1 MTALPER
8 ASPLLELTE
17 AIDALLC
24 PQLVDGGMVTSSL
37 LDQLEEAA
45 ESSGGLGS
53 GKGSLQKAPAALDVL
68 GLLTDI
74 DHHVLHGLRRS
85 QYRGS
90 MQRPRAE
97 LLRVW
102 MSHAGEWRAVYPDYL
117 YESIG
122 QVRRWVLRAR
132 NILTPDPQTIETQ
145 AQPCPVCRERTAF
158 VWSDDLGERVQRP
171 SLYLDKDAMTVYCR
185 CCHASW
191 GPRMWAFLRK
201 VLDDNRLATNSDHSA
216 RLVAEHTQ

>member
-24 PQLVDGGMVTSSL
+24 PQLVDDMITPCL

-53 GKGSLQKAPAALDVL
+53 GKGSYQKAPAALDVL
-68 GLLTDI
+68 GLLTVMD
-74 DHHVLHGLRRS
+74 DYVRMGLRRS
-85 QYRGS
+85 QYRGRTD
-90 MQRPRAE
+90 RPRAE
-97 LLRVW
+97 LLRLW
-102 MSHAGEWRAVYPDYL
+102 ATHAAEWRAIRPDYL
-117 YESIG
+117 YEAIG
-122 QVRRWVLRAR
+122 EVRRWVMRAKAILLR
-132 NILTPDPQTIETQ
+132 DPQIVETQ
-145 AQPCPVCRERTAF
+145 AQPCPVCGKRTAF

-185 CCHASW
+185 CCNSSW
-191 GPRMWAFLRK
+191 GPRMWTFLRK
-201 VLDDNRLATNSDHSA
+201 LLDTNRLATQDGHRA
-216 RLVAEHTQ
+216 REVAEHT

>member
-24 PQLVDGGMVTSSL
+24 PQLVGDRITPCL
-37 LDQLEEAA
+37 LDQLEEAT

-68 GLLTDI
+68 GLLTDL
-74 DHHVLHGLRRS
+74 DRYVLAGLRRA
-85 QYRGS
+85 QYRGRTD
-90 MQRPRAE
+90 RPRAE
-97 LLRVW
+97 LLRLW
-102 MSHAGEWRAVYPDYL
+102 ASHAGQWRAVYPNYL

-122 QVRRWVLRAR
+122 EVRRWVLRAR
-132 NILTPDPQTIETQ
+132 NVLTPDPQTVETQ
-145 AQPCPVCRERTAF
+145 AQPCPVCGKRTVF
-158 VWSDDLGERVQRP
+158 IWSDDLGERVQRP
-171 SLYLDKDAMTVYCR
+171 SLYLDKDAMMVYCR
-185 CCHASW
+185 CCGSSW
-191 GPRMWAFLRK
+191 GPRMWTFLRK
-201 VLDDNRLATNSDHSA
+201 LLDGNRLATVEDHSA

>member
-24 PQLVDGGMVTSSL
+24 PQLVDGMITSCL

-53 GKGSLQKAPAALDVL
+53 GKGSLQKAPAALEVL

-74 DHHVLHGLRRS
+74 DRHVLAGLRKS
-85 QYRGS
+85 QYRGRIA
-90 MQRPRAE
+90 RPRAE

-122 QVRRWVLRAR
+122 HVRRWVVRAR

-145 AQPCPVCRERTAF
+145 AQPCPVCGERTTF

-171 SLYLDKDAMTVYCR
+171 SLYLDKEAMTVYCR
-185 CCHASW
+185 CCHSSW
-191 GPRMWAFLRK
+191 GPRMWSFLRRL
-201 VLDDNRLATNSDHSA
+201 LDTNRLATDSNHSA
-216 RLVAEHTQ
+216 RSVAEHTQ